1 MCQNYSF
8 CCHCVSIIPFLMQYY
23 CCWCIRIILLP
34 VIQFVLQHCVLEQ
47 WAVTHQAVVL
57 LVLSGEF
64 QSPFLCSVFF
74 NTFVLFFKCS
84 RQRVNSTFRCCWVYL
99 TEIGEVAFLVW
110 IADCVSTM
118 TSRNQHAANTPWR
131 TDIRYEYTLHGI
143 DCNKLLHVVD
153 HSMLASS
160 DTKTRPSNCCVT
172 PFSSTSSHQNL
183 LQRWLSQS
191 H

>member
-1 MCQNYSF
+1 MRAPGLKNNAEIYCLGINASITCQNYSF

-57 LVLSGEF
+57 LVLSGEY

-74 NTFVLFFKCS
+74 STFVLFFKCS
-84 RQRVNSTFRCCWVYL
+84 RQRVNSTFRCSWVYL
-99 TEIGEVAFLVW
+99 TVIGEVAFLVW

-118 TSRNQHAANTPWR
+118 TSHVTSTLRIHLEEQTYATSTP
-131 TDIRYEYTLHGI
+131 YT
-143 DCNKLLHVVD
+143 V
-153 HSMLASS
+153 
-160 DTKTRPSNCCVT
+160 
-172 PFSSTSSHQNL
+172 STAINYYM
-183 LQRWLSQS
+183 
-191 H
+191 